1 MNCHYCN
8 KPIEN
13 QRRSTKK
20 YCNDTCKQYA
30 YLKRCYM
37 QPSDIGKVQ
46 AESADTIIKESQS
59 DEPANATTKR
69 EVENNVKPQPVFT
82 DKVKYKKIR
91 PAIIEQLNGIDFSE
105 YKTYFSIKGK
115 LTRET
120 FPHFVFIC
128 PRIRCVVENMVLLGY
143 RRKVHYKTIA
153 FLCSALAKTLD
164 SEHYRA
170 ILKCGGFPFTN
181 DINKLCFQMKKI
193 SLALKQNKEGI
204 KLTIDKASLLRY
216 IILLKVIRE
225 FSTKRYSFRN
235 LFPELYEPQTVANK
249 AK

>member
-1 MNCHYCN
+1 
-8 KPIEN
+8 
-13 QRRSTKK
+13 
-20 YCNDTCKQYA
+20 
-30 YLKRCYM
+30 M
-37 QPSDIGKVQ
+37 QPSDMGHS
-46 AESADTIIKESQS
+46 ESDIPAITEDSIPN
-59 DEPANATTKR
+59 EPASIIPER
-69 EVENNVKPQPVFT
+69 EAENTNKPRPVFT
-82 DKVKYKKIR
+82 DKVKYKKTR

-105 YKTYFSIKGK
+105 YKEFFSMKGK

-128 PRIRCVVENMVLLGY
+128 PRIRCIVENMVLLGY
-143 RRKVHYKTIA
+143 RRKVHCKTIA
-153 FLCSALAKTLD
+153 FLCRALAKTLD

-181 DINKLCFQMKKI
+181 DVNKLCFQMKKI

-216 IILLKVIRE
+216 IIILKVIRE